1 MAVSIPPQRH
11 RCPVH
16 DWCTEPSHGHRVHVG
31 EMHVLT
37 TARGIEF
44 RVSLSAE
51 GDADALV
58 QIEAAFDRSGPHMEL
73 AELDAAEAVEL
84 AGFLLRLARVAQVTR
99 SGSADL

>member
-1 MAVSIPPQRH
+1 
-11 RCPVH
+11 
-16 DWCTEPSHGHRVHVG
+16 VHVG
-31 EMHVLT
+31 ETQVLT

-51 GDADALV
+51 DGADPVV

>member
-1 MAVSIPPQRH
+1 MAGSIPPQRH
-11 RCPVH
+11 RCPTH
-16 DWCTEPSHGHRVHVG
+16 DWCSEPGQGHRVHVG

-51 GDADALV
+51 GEDDPLV
-58 QIEAAFDRSGPHMEL
+58 QMDAAFERFGPHMEL

>member
-1 MAVSIPPQRH
+1 
-11 RCPVH
+11 
-16 DWCTEPSHGHRVHVG
+16 
-31 EMHVLT
+31 VLT

-51 GDADALV
+51 DDAAPVV
-58 QIEAAFDRSGPHMEL
+58 QMEAAFDRSGPHMEL

-99 SGSADL
+99 SDSADL